1 MASIPDFNYNNVL
14 PPHLGNPTDTSKISP
29 YKTDIMEF
37 CKKFATSSERIK
49 ILKGFIYFRLEACKK
64 NIVNGFQWIDGSFTE
79 NVEIREGRAPHDIDV
94 VTFFSGVSNVQAA
107 VIQSNFPEFIRP
119 GLSKQNYLVDHY
131 PVPYDANPELT
142 VEYTRYWC
150 QLFSHNRQGVWKGIL
165 RIPLYQTSQND
176 SQALSYLNSL

>member
-37 CKKFATSSERIK
+37 CKKFATSSERIE

-79 NVEIREGRAPHDIDV
+79 NIEASEKRAPHDIDV
-94 VTFFSGVSNVQAA
+94 VSFISQISPQLEQD
-107 VIQSNFPEFIRP
+107 IIIKFPAF
-119 GLSKQNYLVDHY
+119 
-131 PVPYDANPELT
+131 A
-142 VEYTRYWC
+142 
-150 QLFSHNRQGVWKGIL
+150 
-165 RIPLYQTSQND
+165 SQIGR
-176 SQALSYLNSL
+176 AHV